1 MTGLLPN
8 DYRGWLVGF
17 DKLFEDVFR
26 EFADRKVPTWP
37 PCDIRKVAPNKYVIE
52 LAVAGFGKNE
62 LEVTLNKDS
71 LSITGRVKVDNQ
83 EGNEFYQYNSIAKRG
98 FRRDFKIEDS
108 MVVQNASYFNGM
120 LRVYLERMVTQDE
133 TKKIEISDEE
143 PVSTKQTLID

>member
-1 MTGLLPN
+1 
-8 DYRGWLVGF
+8 LVGF

-26 EFADRKVPTWP
+26 EFADRKVPTRP

-143 PVSTKQTLID
+143 TVSTKQTLID